1 MLGLMKIVGELA
13 ESRSKDLIEK
23 NQAQRMEYYEK
34 DNKKYILSCQGT
46 LMREEN
52 NYNFCT
58 YAVLGKLKIDYAV
71 F

>member
-1 MLGLMKIVGELA
+1 MLNLMKIVGELA
-13 ESRSKDLIEK
+13 EIRSKDLIQK
-23 NQAQRMEYYEK
+23 NQSQRMDYFKK
-34 DNKKYILSCQGT
+34 DDKKYVISCQGT
-46 LMREEN
+46 LMREEA